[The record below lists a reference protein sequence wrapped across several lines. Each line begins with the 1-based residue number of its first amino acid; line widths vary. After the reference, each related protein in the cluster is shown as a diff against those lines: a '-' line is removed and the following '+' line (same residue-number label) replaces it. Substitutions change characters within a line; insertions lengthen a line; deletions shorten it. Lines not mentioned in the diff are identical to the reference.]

1 MLYNIYH
8 RLMLFIYIYIYTIF
22 VEQLLNLKSQIL
34 YQYNIIKDNYIYI
47 ILIGRK
53 YYYSIFIWKYGK

>member
-1 MLYNIYH
+1 
-8 RLMLFIYIYIYTIF
+8 MLFIYIYIYTIF

>member
-1 MLYNIYH
+1 MYNIY